1 MTQSSA
7 ACERGVIRAQPCPGE
22 RGRAIPAAR
31 KRWILAAC
39 ILASSMAFIDGSAL
53 TVALPALR
61 ESFGADFATVQWVVN
76 GYALTLASLTLIGGA
91 LADVYGKARMLMI
104 GVIAFGVFS
113 AACALAPTPA
123 WLIAA
128 RAAQGAAAA
137 IVAPASLALIGATYP
152 RDERGAAIGVWA
164 AASAITTAGGPI
176 LGGWLTETFGW
187 QAVFWINPPIAVA
200 TLIVLLLFSQPVHRE
215 ERGFDWLGAA
225 LIAGA
230 LAAIAF
236 ALSSIAPAQGAEDTG
251 VEIGQAVWIGAI
263 AGVIALI
270 AYAFWETR
278 AREPLTPPRLWAN
291 RTFTALNVATL
302 LIYGGMAIM
311 FFALPFELIDRRG
324 LSATQTGLAL
334 LPVSIALGALSQIF
348 GGLADKIGARPL
360 LIIGPL
366 VAAGAYLLLAA
377 LRGADSVWIA
387 IVAPVTVMGL
397 GLAVLV
403 APLTASVMSSI
414 DDKDEGLAA
423 GVNNAAARA
432 AQLIGV
438 ALAAGLAQFAMGY
451 HASMIA
457 AAVASAL
464 GAACMLALPRKR
476 AQA

>member
-22 RGRAIPAAR
+22 QARAVSAAR

-53 TVALPALR
+53 NVALPALR
-61 ESFGADFATVQWVVN
+61 ADFQADFMTVQWVVN

-104 GVIAFGVFS
+104 GATAFGLLS
-113 AACALAPTPA
+113 IACALAPSPA

-137 IVAPASLALIGATYP
+137 IVAPASLALIGASFP

-187 QAVFWINPPIAVA
+187 QAVFWINPPIAIA
-200 TLIVLLLFSQPVHRE
+200 TVIVLLIFSQRVVRT
-215 ERGFDWLGAA
+215 ERGFDWLGSV

-230 LAAIAF
+230 LGAIAF
-236 ALSSIAPAQGAEDTG
+236 GLSSIAPTQGAEDG
-251 VEIGQAVWIGAI
+251 VTVGPAVWLGFI
-263 AGVIALI
+263 AGAIALI
-270 AYAFWETR
+270 AYALWETR
-278 AREPLTPPRLWAN
+278 AKEPLTPPRLWAN
-291 RTFTALNVATL
+291 RPFTALNVATL
-302 LIYGGMAIM
+302 LIYAGMAIM

-324 LSATQTGLAL
+324 LTATQTGLVM
-334 LPVSIALGALSQIF
+334 LPLSIALGALSQIF
-348 GGLADKIGARPL
+348 GKLADRIGARPL

-366 VAAGAYLLLAA
+366 GAAGAYLLLSA
-377 LRGADSVWIA
+377 LRSVDSVWIA
-387 IVAPVTVMGL
+387 IVAPVTVLGL
-397 GLAVLV
+397 GLALLV
-403 APLTASVMSSI
+403 APLTASVMSSVE
-414 DDKDEGLAA
+414 DKDEGLAS

-432 AQLIGV
+432 AQLVGV

-457 AAVASAL
+457 AAIASAL

>member
-1 MTQSSA
+1 MTQNYG
-7 ACERGVIRAQPCPGE
+7 ACERGIIRAEPCPGE
-22 RGRAIPAAR
+22 HAPSPVR

-53 TVALPALR
+53 TVALPAVR
-61 ESFGADFATVQWVVN
+61 AAFDADFMTVQWVVN
-76 GYALTLASLTLIGGA
+76 AYALTLASLTLIGGA

-104 GVIAFGVFS
+104 GAAAFGILS

-164 AASAITTAGGPI
+164 AASAITTAAGPI

-187 QAVFWINPPIAVA
+187 QAIFWINPPLAAGTVII
-200 TLIVLLLFSQPVHRE
+200 LILFSQRVPRT

-230 LAAIAF
+230 LAAFAF
-236 ALSSIAPAQGAEDTG
+236 ALSSIAPAEGAESEG
-251 VEIGQAVWIGAI
+251 AEIGQMVWLAFGA
-263 AGVIALI
+263 AVIALI
-270 AYAFWETR
+270 AYFYWETR

-291 RTFTALNVATL
+291 RPFTALNIATL

-311 FFALPFELIDRRG
+311 FFALPFELIDRRE
-324 LSATQTGLAL
+324 LTATQAGLAL
-334 LPVSIALGALSQIF
+334 LPLTIALGALSQVF

-360 LIIGPL
+360 LILGPL

-377 LRGADSVWIA
+377 LRATDSAWIA
-387 IVAPVTVMGL
+387 VVAPITLMGL
-397 GLAVLV
+397 GLAMLV
-403 APLTASVMSSI
+403 APLTASVMSSVE
-414 DDKDEGLAA
+414 DKDEGLAS

-438 ALAAGLAQFAMGY
+438 ALAAGLAQFAMGF

-457 AAVASAL
+457 AAIASAL

-476 AQA
+476 T